1 MNCRL
6 STVVV
11 AVSLLLSLPS
21 AGHTQELETRYYIN
35 MPVGV
40 NLFQVGYGRSE
51 GNVLID
57 PSLPIE
63 GLNAD
68 LNLVSLKYGRIF
80 DFFGRSAKAE
90 VLLPVATGHWEGVLV
105 GEGFR
110 ERDVSGLADA
120 RFTLNVN
127 FVGSPALEMREFRNY
142 RQKTIVGAVFQV
154 IAPTGLYDGTKLIN
168 IGANRWGFRPQI
180 GISHAIGKW
189 VIEAAGTL
197 WLFTDNDDF
206 FGGTTLKQDPLY
218 AFQGHFVY
226 SFKPGLWVGFD
237 IGYADG
243 GTTTIA
249 GDIKNTLQ
257 KNTRAGVTFQYPFK
271 RRHAIR
277 IALSRGVRTRI
288 GADFT
293 SFITGYAIMWG
304 RGL

>member
-1 MNCRL
+1 M
-6 STVVV
+6 SSIVVT
-11 AVSLLLSLPS
+11 ACLLLLLPS
-21 AGHTQELETRYYIN
+21 MARTQELETRYYIN
-35 MPVGV
+35 MPVGI

-63 GLNAD
+63 GLNAG
-68 LNLVSLKYGRIF
+68 LNLVSFKYGRVF
-80 DFFGRSAKAE
+80 DFFGRSAKFEA
-90 VLLPVATGHWEGVLV
+90 LLPFATGHWEGELE
-105 GEGFR
+105 GEHR

-127 FVGSPALEMREFRNY
+127 FVGSPSLEMPEFRSY

-154 IAPTGLYDGTKLIN
+154 IVPTGMYDGRKLIN

-180 GISHAIGKW
+180 GVSHAVGKW

-197 WLFTDNDDF
+197 WLFTENDDF
-206 FGGTTLKQDPLY
+206 FGETSLSQDPLY
-218 AFQGHFVY
+218 AIQGHFVY
-226 SFKPGLWVGFD
+226 NFKPGLWLGFD

-243 GTTTIA
+243 GTTTIG

-271 RRHAIR
+271 RRHAMR
-277 IALSRGVRTRI
+277 IAFSRGVRTRI

-293 SFITGYAIMWG
+293 SFIAGYAIMWG